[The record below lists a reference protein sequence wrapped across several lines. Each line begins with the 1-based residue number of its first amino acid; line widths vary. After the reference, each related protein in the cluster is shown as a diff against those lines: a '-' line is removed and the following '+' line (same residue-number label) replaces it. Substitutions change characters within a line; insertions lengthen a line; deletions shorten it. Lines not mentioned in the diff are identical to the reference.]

1 MKVKQNRENNYM
13 EKRRDL
19 PLTCSSFPFNI
30 NTWLV
35 PAKQKKN
42 ISVIEIMDRRRRE
55 KSLVSSEA

>member
-1 MKVKQNRENNYM
+1 MG
-13 EKRRDL
+13 KRRDL

>member
-35 PAKQKKN
+35 PAKQKKKHKRN
-42 ISVIEIMDRRRRE
+42 RNHGPSKTGKIVGF
-55 KSLVSSEA
+55 